1 MPTSKANLSKNRN
14 QAAAPG
20 SAQDP
25 RKNRGSSEIQKHANK
40 LKSIGVFTSGG
51 DAPGM
56 NAAIR
61 AVVRMAIHHGLEVK
75 GIIQGY
81 PGMVASEFTQ
91 LSLNSMANI
100 IQRGG
105 TILKTGRLP
114 EFHQSEVRTKAIQ
127 NVRKAAIDALVCI
140 GGDGSF
146 TAAHLLWQEH
156 QIPIIGVPATI
167 DNDIAGTDLTVGF
180 DTAVNIALDAIDRIR
195 DTAASHDRL
204 FIVEVMGRDSGFI
217 AVEVGVA
224 GGAEEIF
231 IPENPISI
239 EHVVDRI
246 RRGISRGKRSS
257 ILVAAEG
264 HKPGRAYDLAEAIR
278 KKSGFEAKV
287 CILGHVQ
294 RGGSPTA
301 NDRVLASRLGAGA
314 VEALK
319 RGDCDAMIGI
329 RGGEIVT
336 VPFSHV
342 IGIKKTVSSDLVSL
356 ARTLSI

>member
-1 MPTSKANLSKNRN
+1 MPQFDASGLKN
-14 QAAAPG
+14 
-20 SAQDP
+20 
-25 RKNRGSSEIQKHANK
+25 
-40 LKSIGVFTSGG
+40 IGVYTSGG

-56 NAAIR
+56 NAALR
-61 AVVRMAIHHGLEVK
+61 AVVRLSIHHGYQVK

-81 PGMVASEFTQ
+81 PGMVAGDFEI

-105 TILKTGRLP
+105 TVLKTGRMP
-114 EFHQSEVRTKAIQ
+114 EFHQPEVRAKAVQ
-127 NVRKAAIDALVCI
+127 NLRNADIDALICI

-156 QIPIIGVPATI
+156 RFPIIGVPATI
-167 DNDIAGTDLTVGF
+167 DNDIAGTDLTIGF

-217 AVEVGVA
+217 ATDVGVA

-231 IPENPISI
+231 IPENPASLDQTL
-239 EHVVDRI
+239 ERI
-246 RRGISRGKRSS
+246 KRGMARGKKSS

-264 HKPGRAYDLAEAIR
+264 HKPGRAYDLADALR
-278 KKSGFEAKV
+278 KKSGFDAKV
-287 CILGHVQ
+287 CILGHIQ

-301 NDRVLASRLGAGA
+301 ADRILASRFGAAA
-314 VEALK
+314 VEAL
-319 RGDCDAMIGI
+319 RHGVCDAMVGLH
-329 RGGEIVT
+329 GHNVVN
-336 VPFSHV
+336 VPFSEV
-342 IGIKKTVSSDLVSL
+342 IGFKKKVRPDMVNL
-356 ARTLSI
+356 ARALSI